1 MSVTL
6 WPVLVCFC
14 LWSTGAGEAQ
24 SQEPGGQ
31 RRAVVTS
38 IQVPK
43 EPPRTD
49 VLATFPEVAQE
60 LVSKSA
66 VPVLLLPNPREFETR
81 RLVVKNLY
89 YAAFFSDGKQS
100 ISVHGSRLAYKYPR
114 QRYLPSKAERS
125 QIRSGEGFV
134 SESEGIWTASWKEF
148 GASYFLSVECAE
160 EKDDRCGSGKYVSQ
174 VANSLVY
181 VGGGQMGTET
191 QLPPLP
197 EQSTNKENFSYN
209 PPGHLIPG
217 SGTGRDD
224 DTVYAPGIR
233 FPIENKPAYA
243 NSQVW
248 NPGGKH
254 GPPNGS
260 QCDPKNYSYPWWDN
274 FCETR
279 SWTTTMCPTGN
290 GHQGQDVRP
299 STCEKDKH
307 ITVSVSE
314 GTVTGIGTYTVFIT
328 AADGTEFRYL
338 HMSSVTVKVG
348 DELKRGDRIGRVSNL
363 YKSTT
368 TIHLHFEILQHLDEL
383 GFVQVP
389 PYMSLVRAYE
399 GAF

>member
-181 VGGGQMGTET
+181 VGGGQRGTET

-260 QCDPKNYSYPWWDN
+260 Q
-274 FCETR
+274 
-279 SWTTTMCPTGN
+279 
-290 GHQGQDVRP
+290 
-299 STCEKDKH
+299 
-307 ITVSVSE
+307 
-314 GTVTGIGTYTVFIT
+314 
-328 AADGTEFRYL
+328 
-338 HMSSVTVKVG
+338 
-348 DELKRGDRIGRVSNL
+348 
-363 YKSTT
+363 
-368 TIHLHFEILQHLDEL
+368 
-383 GFVQVP
+383 
-389 PYMSLVRAYE
+389 
-399 GAF
+399 